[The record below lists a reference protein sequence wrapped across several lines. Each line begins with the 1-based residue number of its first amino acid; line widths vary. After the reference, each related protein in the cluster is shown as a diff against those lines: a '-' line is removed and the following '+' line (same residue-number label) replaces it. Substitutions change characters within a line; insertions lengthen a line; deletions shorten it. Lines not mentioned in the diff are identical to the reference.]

1 MTFRV
6 SEPSADHLRGLVTE
20 VGAML
25 TDGRV
30 RAHETVVDGIEG
42 VVDAFTGL
50 LSGDNTGKMVVRLA

>member
-1 MTFRV
+1 
-6 SEPSADHLRGLVTE
+6 
-20 VGAML
+20 ML

-30 RAHETVVDGIEG
+30 HAMETVVDGIEN